1 MDDFIALVAHE
12 RSDMPFEP
20 KHREKLQRL
29 ARNEGSCC
37 KEGRSAAMAQGGP
50 LRGHG
55 KEGRSAAMG
64 PWQGRSAAVTGEAA
78 PRPADTVAPILGQ
91 PFFQPGALQ
100 ERLSAAVINM
110 HVHVHVHT
118 TAPWMNT
125 TSLLTLLRQAGGWP
139 MPGFLEIL
147 FEIK

>member
-1 MDDFIALVAHE
+1 MDHFIALVAHN

-78 PRPADTVAPILGQ
+78 PRPADSTYPRT
-91 PFFQPGALQ
+91 ALFSNLASFC
-100 ERLSAAVINM
+100 RVSIYYLSIY
-110 HVHVHVHT
+110 
-118 TAPWMNT
+118 P
-125 TSLLTLLRQAGGWP
+125 SS
-139 MPGFLEIL
+139 
-147 FEIK
+147 